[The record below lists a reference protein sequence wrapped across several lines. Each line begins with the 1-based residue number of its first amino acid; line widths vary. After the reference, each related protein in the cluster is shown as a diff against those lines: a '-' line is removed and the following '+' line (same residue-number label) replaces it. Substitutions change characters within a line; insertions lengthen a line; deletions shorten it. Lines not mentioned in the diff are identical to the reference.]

1 MAPAFSTISYLATF
15 ALAALAA
22 AVQPA
27 CAGKDAFP
35 SRPIKIV
42 VPVAAGGAPD
52 VVARILADKLGQK
65 LGQPVIVEDRPGAG
79 ERLGAEFVAK
89 AEPDGYTLLAAP
101 PGSLVISPLMFTHLG
116 YDPKAFVPVTVLTSG
131 HLVLVTSPTLNI
143 TSVGELVARAKA
155 NPGKLTYASPGTGTP
170 PHLTG
175 EMLKAAA
182 QIETVHV
189 PYKGLAPALADLLA
203 GHVDVMFDN
212 LGNSIAYVRDG
223 RLKALGIAD
232 DARIAELPDVPPIAA
247 TFPGVHS
254 TSWFG
259 VVAPPKTPPEIA
271 NRLSAAMAEVLH
283 TPDVVEKL
291 HTMSFT
297 PVGSSPSK
305 TAKFLA
311 EESARWG
318 AVIAAVGIKPE

>member
-1 MAPAFSTISYLATF
+1 MPFARSATTRLAIPAVMAFV
-15 ALAALAA
+15 LAAPPCGATD
-22 AVQPA
+22 V
-27 CAGKDAFP
+27 FP
-35 SRPIKIV
+35 SRPIRIV

-52 VVARILADKLGQK
+52 VVTRIVADRLGQK
-65 LGQPVIVEDRPGAG
+65 FGQPVIVEDRPGAG

-101 PGSLVISPLMFTHLG
+101 PASLVISPLLFSYLA
-116 YDPKAFVPVTVLTSG
+116 YDPRAFVPITVLTSG
-131 HLVLVTSPTLNI
+131 HLVLVTSPALNI
-143 TSVGELVARAKA
+143 ASLADLVARAKA

-182 QIETVHV
+182 HIETTHV
-189 PYKGLAPALADLLA
+189 PYKGLAPALNDLLA

-212 LGNSIAYVRDG
+212 LGNSIGYIREG
-223 RLKALGIAD
+223 RLRALGIAD
-232 DARIAELPDVPPIAA
+232 DARIAELADVPPIAA

-271 NRLSAAMAEVLH
+271 NRLSAAIADVLH
-283 TPDVVEKL
+283 MPDVVEKL
-291 HTMSFT
+291 HAMSFT
-297 PVGSSPSK
+297 PVGSSPAK
-305 TAKFLA
+305 MAKFLA
-311 EESARWG
+311 EESARWR
-318 AVIAAVGIKPE
+318 AVIAAVGMKPE

>member
-1 MAPAFSTISYLATF
+1 MIIGWSATGRLVGV
-15 ALAALAA
+15 AIAALAA
-22 AVQPA
+22 IAQQSRANDV
-27 CAGKDAFP
+27 FP
-35 SRPIKIV
+35 SRPVKIV

-52 VVARILADKLGQK
+52 LVARLVADRLGPK
-65 LGQPVIVEDRPGAG
+65 LGQPVIVENRPGAG
-79 ERLGAEFVAK
+79 ERIGAEFVAK

-101 PGSLVISPLMFTHLG
+101 PASLVISPLLFSNLT
-116 YDPKAFVPVTVLTSG
+116 YDPKAFVPITVLTSG

-143 TSVGELVARAKA
+143 TNLADLVARAKA
-155 NPGKLTYASPGTGTP
+155 NPGELTYASPGIGTP

-182 QIETVHV
+182 QIETTHI

-203 GHVDVMFDN
+203 GRVDIMFDN
-212 LGNSIAYVRDG
+212 LGNSIAHIRDG

-232 DARIAELPDVPPIAA
+232 DAGIRELPDVPSIAA
-247 TFPGVHS
+247 TYPGVHS

-271 NRLSAAMAEVLH
+271 KRLSTAIAEVLH
-283 TPDVVEKL
+283 TPELVQKL
-291 HTMSFT
+291 RTMSFT
-297 PVGSSPSK
+297 PVGNSPVQ

-311 EESARWG
+311 EESARWH
-318 AVIAAVGIKPE
+318 AVIAEVGIKPR